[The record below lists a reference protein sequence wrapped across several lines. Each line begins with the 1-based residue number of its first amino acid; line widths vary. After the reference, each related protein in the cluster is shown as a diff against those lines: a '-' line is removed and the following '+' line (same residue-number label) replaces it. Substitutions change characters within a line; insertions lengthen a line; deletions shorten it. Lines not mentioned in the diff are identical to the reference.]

1 MADITLRG
9 LTKRYGTVPAV
20 QPLDLSIPDGSF
32 VVLVGPSGCGK
43 TTTLRMLAGLETPT
57 DGEVWI
63 GPDNVT
69 TLDPKDRNVAMVF
82 QNYALYPHLTVA
94 ENIGFA
100 LAARKRPK
108 KEIESRVLET
118 ARMLDIEALLDRK
131 PKALSGGQQQ
141 RVAIARATIRQPAVF
156 LFDEPLSNLDA
167 KLRVRTR
174 TELLRLQRSLG
185 ATMVYVTHD
194 QEEAMIL
201 ADILV
206 VMNEGRVVQQGKPQE
221 VFRTPAN
228 EFVAR
233 FIGSPEIN
241 LLDGTVSDGAFVGS
255 GLRITIGGAIDGPV
269 RLGIRPDDIRL
280 VREVPDAYAAG
291 RFEASIDVIETIGSS
306 AILYLDHDGIE
317 IRATVTEGDV
327 DGLGERDR
335 IQMAVDGRR
344 LSLFDPATG
353 DRLG

>member
-9 LTKRYGTVPAV
+9 LTKRYGTVVAV
-20 QPLDLSIPDGSF
+20 EPLDLLIPDGSF

-43 TTTLRMLAGLETPT
+43 TTTLRMLAGLETPSG
-57 DGEVWI
+57 GEVWI
-63 GPDNVT
+63 GPNNVT
-69 TLDPKDRNVAMVF
+69 TADPKDRNVAMVF

-94 ENIGFA
+94 QNIGFA
-100 LAARKRPK
+100 LAARKLPK
-108 KEIESRVLET
+108 KEIASKVLET
-118 ARMLDIEALLDRK
+118 ARMLDIETLLDRK

-206 VMNEGRVVQQGKPQE
+206 VMNDGRVVQQGKPQD

-241 LLDGTVSDGAFVGS
+241 LLDGSVSHGAFTGS
-255 GLRITIGGAIDGPV
+255 GLRIAIGRAIEGQV
-269 RLGIRPDDIRL
+269 RLAVRPDDIRL
-280 VREVPDAYAAG
+280 LREVPEKHTAG
-291 RFEASIDVIETIGSS
+291 RFEATIDVIETIGSS

-317 IRATVTEGDV
+317 IRATVAEGEA
-327 DGLGERDR
+327 DGLNERDR
-335 IQMAVDGRR
+335 IHMAIDGRR
-344 LSLFDPATG
+344 LSVFDPATG